1 MVKAKSRG
9 LIIEQSNSSGKN
21 KCLDGLDE
29 QPPKSV
35 MYFFGTTCSMSEEHI
50 NELAVRLEESKMR
63 FIRVLRYADREHVF
77 AVEDQS
83 LKLPEGFE
91 ERTGGARTVTREW
104 VPHAEILRHP
114 SIACFMSHCRLGS
127 CLESISIG
135 APIAV

>member
-1 MVKAKSRG
+1 MMKAQSRG

-21 KCLDGLDE
+21 KCLNGHDE

-35 MYFFGTTCSMSEEHI
+35 MYFFGTASSMSEEHI
-50 NELAVRLEESKMR
+50 NELAVGFEESKMR
-63 FIRVLRYADREHVF
+63 FIRVLRYAYRGDVF

-91 ERTGGARTVTREW
+91 ERTGGARMVIREW

-114 SIACFMSHCRLGS
+114 STGCFMSHCRWGS
-127 CLESISIG
+127 CLENISIG
-135 APIAV
+135 VPIAV